1 MKINTKPKKTSDA
14 NWKYEM
20 ANEKIKK
27 KTKGAFGSSHLG
39 ELKST

>member
-1 MKINTKPKKTSDA
+1 MKPKKKQSDA

-27 KTKGAFGSSHLG
+27 KTKRPFGSSHLR
-39 ELKST
+39 ELKCT